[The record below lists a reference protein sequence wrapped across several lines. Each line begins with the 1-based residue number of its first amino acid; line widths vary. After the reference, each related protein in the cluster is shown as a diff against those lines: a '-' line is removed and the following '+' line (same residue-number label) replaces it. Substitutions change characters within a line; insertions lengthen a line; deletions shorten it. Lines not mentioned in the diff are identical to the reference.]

1 MVCMITHID
10 IFAKKYMQNIKS
22 LLPISAKSC
31 TLLIVITKISK
42 RSIAMLLKDAKI
54 LIGDDSILARKQLKD
69 VLSSMGATRF
79 IEAVNGK
86 EAVEKYISEKPDIVF
101 LDIIMPIKDGI
112 TAVKE
117 IIAEN
122 AAAQIIIVSSVGTQ
136 QQLKSAIEAGAKD
149 FIQKPINADQ
159 IKTIVSAKFD

>member
-1 MVCMITHID
+1 
-10 IFAKKYMQNIKS
+10 MQ
-22 LLPISAKSC
+22 
-31 TLLIVITKISK
+31 
-42 RSIAMLLKDAKI
+42 LKDAKV

-69 VLSSMGATRF
+69 VLSTTGAVHF

-86 EAVEKYISEKPDIVF
+86 EAVEKYIAEKPDIIF

-112 TAVKE
+112 HAVQE
-117 IIAEN
+117 IIAEDPT
-122 AAAQIIIVSSVGTQ
+122 ALIIIVSSVGTQ

-159 IKTIVSAKFD
+159 IKAIVSTRFE

>member
-1 MVCMITHID
+1 
-10 IFAKKYMQNIKS
+10 MQLS
-22 LLPISAKSC
+22 
-31 TLLIVITKISK
+31 
-42 RSIAMLLKDAKI
+42 DAKI

-69 VLSSMGATRF
+69 VLSSMGATHF
-79 IEAVNGK
+79 IEAVNGN
-86 EAVEKYISEKPDIVF
+86 EAVEKFIVEQPDLIF

-122 AAAQIIIVSSVGTQ
+122 SNAQIIIVSSVGTQ

-159 IKTIVSAKFD
+159 IKSIISSRFE

>member
-1 MVCMITHID
+1 
-10 IFAKKYMQNIKS
+10 
-22 LLPISAKSC
+22 
-31 TLLIVITKISK
+31 
-42 RSIAMLLKDAKI
+42 MLLKDAKV

-69 VLSSMGATRF
+69 VLSTMGAVHF

-86 EAVEKYISEKPDIVF
+86 EAVEKYIAEKPDIIF

-112 TAVKE
+112 HAVQE
-117 IIAEN
+117 IIAEDPT
-122 AAAQIIIVSSVGTQ
+122 ALIIIVSSVGTQ

-159 IKTIVSAKFD
+159 IKAIVSTRFE

>member
-1 MVCMITHID
+1 
-10 IFAKKYMQNIKS
+10 
-22 LLPISAKSC
+22 
-31 TLLIVITKISK
+31 
-42 RSIAMLLKDAKI
+42 MLLKDAKV

-69 VLSSMGATRF
+69 VLSTMGAVHF

-86 EAVEKYISEKPDIVF
+86 EAVEKYIAEKPDIIF

-112 TAVKE
+112 HAVQE
-117 IIAEN
+117 IIAEDPT
-122 AAAQIIIVSSVGTQ
+122 ALIIMVSSVGTQ

-159 IKTIVSAKFD
+159 IKAIVSTRFE

>member
-1 MVCMITHID
+1 
-10 IFAKKYMQNIKS
+10 
-22 LLPISAKSC
+22 
-31 TLLIVITKISK
+31 
-42 RSIAMLLKDAKI
+42 MLLKDAKI

-69 VLSSMGATRF
+69 VLSGMGATHF

-86 EAVEKYISEKPDIVF
+86 EAVEKYIAEKPDIVF

-112 TAVKE
+112 NAVKE
-117 IIAEN
+117 IIAED

-149 FIQKPINADQ
+149 FIQKPINEDQ
-159 IKTIVSAKFD
+159 IKTLVSAKFD

>member
-1 MVCMITHID
+1 
-10 IFAKKYMQNIKS
+10 
-22 LLPISAKSC
+22 
-31 TLLIVITKISK
+31 
-42 RSIAMLLKDAKI
+42 MLLKDAKV

-69 VLSSMGATRF
+69 VLSTMGAVHF

-86 EAVEKYISEKPDIVF
+86 EAVEKYIAEKPDIIF

-112 TAVKE
+112 HAVQE

-122 AAAQIIIVSSVGTQ
+122 PNALIIIVSSVGTQ

-159 IKTIVSAKFD
+159 IKAIVSTRFE

>member
-1 MVCMITHID
+1 
-10 IFAKKYMQNIKS
+10 
-22 LLPISAKSC
+22 
-31 TLLIVITKISK
+31 
-42 RSIAMLLKDAKI
+42 MLLKDAKV

-69 VLSSMGATRF
+69 VLSTMGAVHF

-86 EAVEKYISEKPDIVF
+86 EAVEKYIAEKPDIIF

-112 TAVKE
+112 HAVQE
-117 IIAEN
+117 IIA
-122 AAAQIIIVSSVGTQ
+122 ADPTALIIIVSSVGTQ

-159 IKTIVSAKFD
+159 IKAIVSTRFE